1 MATVSMDRKLAALL
15 SADVTG
21 YSRLMGENE
30 EATVRTLMTYRQVMA
45 TLIGEHRGRVVDS
58 PGDNLLAEF
67 ASVVDAVQSA
77 VAIQREIRARNGEL
91 PLDRRMEF
99 RIGINL
105 GDVIVEGE
113 QIYGDGVNIAAR
125 LEGLA
130 EPGGICIS
138 GTAYD
143 QVEGKLALAYAFEG
157 ERPVRNIAK
166 PVRVYRVHM
175 DSEGRASQL
184 HARKRG
190 SLHLRRRAATFVV
203 ALLILAG
210 GVTSWHLLGR
220 SPLLVTAIRAPEA
233 TALPLPTKPSIAV
246 LPFANLSQD
255 PEQEYFSDGITEDLI
270 TTLSRMSGL
279 FVIARPSTFSYKGK
293 AVKTAEVSRE
303 LGVRYVLDGSVRKS
317 DGRVRI
323 TVRLVDGLS
332 GYHLWAE
339 RYDREL
345 RGIFAVQDEIT
356 HKIVTSLAVKLKET
370 EERSM
375 ERSDT
380 DNQEAWDHY
389 TRARELFRQATRQA
403 NQEAQV
409 LLRRALDLD
418 PNFARAHATLAATYR
433 RGWVWG
439 WSDNPDDAEQRAVAT
454 GQKAVELDRLLPQ
467 AHKELASI
475 YVYQRRHDEAIDEAL
490 KAVEL
495 DPNGADGYAVLAEV
509 LNYAGNPTEAIKNVQ
524 TAMRLDPYH
533 SAWYPYILGQAY
545 YLRKDYHEAEKA
557 LVSSITRNPK
567 FMPARAYHA
576 AVYWELGQQAFDPEE
591 ARAFQEKAAA
601 EMGEIRQVIP
611 KPPTER
617 KGTTP
622 FKDLLI
628 RQHLHDT

>member
-1 MATVSMDRKLAALL
+1 
-15 SADVTG
+15 
-21 YSRLMGENE
+21 
-30 EATVRTLMTYRQVMA
+30 
-45 TLIGEHRGRVVDS
+45 
-58 PGDNLLAEF
+58 
-67 ASVVDAVQSA
+67 
-77 VAIQREIRARNGEL
+77 
-91 PLDRRMEF
+91 
-99 RIGINL
+99 
-105 GDVIVEGE
+105 
-113 QIYGDGVNIAAR
+113 
-125 LEGLA
+125 
-130 EPGGICIS
+130 
-138 GTAYD
+138 
-143 QVEGKLALAYAFEG
+143 
-157 ERPVRNIAK
+157 
-166 PVRVYRVHM
+166 
-175 DSEGRASQL
+175 
-184 HARKRG
+184 
-190 SLHLRRRAATFVV
+190 
-203 ALLILAG
+203 
-210 GVTSWHLLGR
+210 
-220 SPLLVTAIRAPEA
+220 
-233 TALPLPTKPSIAV
+233 
-246 LPFANLSQD
+246 
-255 PEQEYFSDGITEDLI
+255 
-270 TTLSRMSGL
+270 
-279 FVIARPSTFSYKGK
+279 
-293 AVKTAEVSRE
+293 
-303 LGVRYVLDGSVRKS
+303 VLDGSVRKS
-317 DGRVRI
+317 EGRARI

-345 RGIFAVQDEIT
+345 QGIFAVQDEIT

-370 EERSM
+370 EERSK

-409 LLRRALDLD
+409 LLRRAIELD
-418 PNFARAHATLAATYR
+418 PNFARAHSTLAATYR

-439 WSDNPDDAEQRAVAT
+439 WSDNPNDAEQRAVAT

-509 LNYAGNPTEAIKNVQ
+509 LNYAGDPTEAIKNVQ

-545 YLRKDYHEAEKA
+545 YLRKDYHDAEKA

-567 FMPARAYHA
+567 FMQARAYHA
-576 AVYWELGQQAFDPEE
+576 AVYWELSQQALDPEE
-591 ARAFQEKAAA
+591 ARAFQEKTAA

-617 KGTTP
+617 KGSTP

-628 RQHLHDT
+628 RQHLHDTWSKTEELWRGAQGYK

>member
-1 MATVSMDRKLAALL
+1 MIPTLYCPMLYRLGTHLGPEIMVHLGHPLVRASAMATVSMDRKLAALL

-30 EATVRTLMTYRQVMA
+30 EATVHTLMTYRQVMSA
-45 TLIGEHRGRVVDS
+45 LIGEHRGRVVDS

-77 VAIQREIRARNGEL
+77 VAIQQEIRARNGEL

-113 QIYGDGVNIAAR
+113 RIYGDGVNIAAR

-143 QVEGKLALAYAFEG
+143 QVEGKLALAYAFAG

-175 DSEGRASQL
+175 DSEGRASQV
-184 HARKRG
+184 HARKRERFQ
-190 SLHLRRRAATFVV
+190 LQRRAATFAV

-210 GVTSWHLLGR
+210 GVTGWHLLGR

-279 FVIARPSTFSYKGK
+279 FVIARHSTFSYKGK

-345 RGIFAVQDEIT
+345 QGIFAVQDEIT

-375 ERSDT
+375 ERSDS

-389 TRARELFRQATRQA
+389 TRARELFHQATRQA

-409 LLRRALDLD
+409 LLRRAIDLD

-454 GQKAVELDRLLPQ
+454 GRKAVELDRLLPQ

-533 SAWYPYILGQAY
+533 SAWYPYILVLQRGFTPVGSSVRCGACDVRDRRHDFSAGDRSECQAPTPCQ
-545 YLRKDYHEAEKA
+545 
-557 LVSSITRNPK
+557 TRVG
-567 FMPARAYHA
+567 AR
-576 AVYWELGQQAFDPEE
+576 PS
-591 ARAFQEKAAA
+591 
-601 EMGEIRQVIP
+601 
-611 KPPTER
+611 PT
-617 KGTTP
+617 P
-622 FKDLLI
+622 S
-628 RQHLHDT
+628 